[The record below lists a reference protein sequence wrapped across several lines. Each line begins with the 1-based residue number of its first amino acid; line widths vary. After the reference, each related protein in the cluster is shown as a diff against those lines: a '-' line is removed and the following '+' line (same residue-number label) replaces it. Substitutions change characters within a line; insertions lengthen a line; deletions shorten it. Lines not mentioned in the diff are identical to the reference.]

1 MQWYCRNLFEL
12 WWYLDTCK
20 LYKPKSSRRLA
31 PPHSPP
37 RSMAPLFHMEALLSS
52 SISPKLNSIL
62 HSHIYPQVGHV
73 FRALAKFKS
82 LLLDVVRKKRAPTRG
97 GGGKKYAIGY
107 RSRPEKSKKRIASF
121 MKLLR
126 FNWAAAAAVTPARA
140 KDLELHYHP
149 YYYDYDDS
157 TWNVVVPADGA
168 AEELRGGGGDD
179 GEDCGYLCWLEE
191 ETSADALPAAGEGE
205 DGGNGNGDGDGN
217 GAVNE
222 IDRLAERFI
231 ARCHAKFLL
240 EKQESYRR
248 YQEMMAR
255 SM

>member
-1 MQWYCRNLFEL
+1 
-12 WWYLDTCK
+12 
-20 LYKPKSSRRLA
+20 
-31 PPHSPP
+31 
-37 RSMAPLFHMEALLSS
+37 MAPLFHMEALLPS

-82 LLLDVVRKKRAPTRG
+82 LLLDVVRKKRAPSRGG

-107 RSRPEKSKKRIASF
+107 RSRPEKTKKRIASF

-126 FNWAAAAAVTPARA
+126 FNWAAAVAVTPARA

-149 YYYDYDDS
+149 YYYDDS
-157 TWNVVVPADGA
+157 TWNVVVPADA
-168 AEELRGGGGDD
+168 AEELRGGDD
-179 GEDCGYLCWLEE
+179 GEECGYLCWLEE
-191 ETSADALPAAGEGE
+191 ETSADALPAAEEGE
-205 DGGNGNGDGDGN
+205 DGGDGDGDCN